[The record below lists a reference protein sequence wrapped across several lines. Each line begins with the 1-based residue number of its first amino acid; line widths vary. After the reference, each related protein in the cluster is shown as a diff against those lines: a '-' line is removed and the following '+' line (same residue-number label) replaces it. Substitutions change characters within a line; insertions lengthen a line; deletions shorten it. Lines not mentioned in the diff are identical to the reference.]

1 MWGSRRPLRIDSAT
15 ITLGS
20 WRLLTRGDTPQPPV
34 EYLALHDASTDE
46 QAVQEQAPNP
56 SRQRRQDLYKAAS

>member
-1 MWGSRRPLRIDSAT
+1 L
-15 ITLGS
+15 
-20 WRLLTRGDTPQPPV
+20 V